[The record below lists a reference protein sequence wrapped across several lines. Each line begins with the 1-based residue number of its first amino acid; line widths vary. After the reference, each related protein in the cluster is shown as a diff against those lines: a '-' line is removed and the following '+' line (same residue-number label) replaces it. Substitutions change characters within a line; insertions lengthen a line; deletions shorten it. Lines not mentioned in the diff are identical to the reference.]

1 MSLEDATHKVKTLA
15 ESTEA
20 LEASVKFAFDNGC
33 IVIDGNNHNAVSNEN
48 TEADC
53 TISMDLGDFNDLLSG
68 DLDPTAAFMGGKMQI
83 EGDMSIAMKLTSFF
97 S

>member
-1 MSLEDATHKVKTLA
+1 MSLEDATNKVKSLA
-15 ESTEA
+15 ENTDTLEST
-20 LEASVKFAFDNGC
+20 VKFVFDNDC
-33 IVIDGNNHNAVSNEN
+33 IFIDGNNNNTVSNEN
-48 TEADC
+48 QEADC
-53 TISMDLGDFNDLLSG
+53 TIAMELSDFNDMLSG